1 MSHSFL
7 TFGWEPSA
15 VVETERPSVCGS
27 LLCGRYLLQ
36 GGQMERYVCV
46 GGVFLCDSVECD
58 THVNASAAHT
68 HTHTS
73 LHFYLCGDTQT
84 TSPSSLP
91 QW

>member
-36 GGQMERYVCV
+36 GGKQRDMCV
-46 GGVFLCDSVECD
+46 GGRIFLCDSAECD
-58 THVNASAAHT
+58 THVNAFAAHT
-68 HTHTS
+68 HTPS
-73 LHFYLCGDTQT
+73 HFYLCWDTQAAL
-84 TSPSSLP
+84 PSCLP

>member
-36 GGQMERYVCV
+36 GGKRRDRCEAFSHVVLQ
-46 GGVFLCDSVECD
+46 SV
-58 THVNASAAHT
+58 T
-68 HTHTS
+68 
-73 LHFYLCGDTQT
+73 LCGDKTEYITQHLT
-84 TSPSSLP
+84 PTQHLNPTLDLTLK
-91 QW
+91 QCHTVL